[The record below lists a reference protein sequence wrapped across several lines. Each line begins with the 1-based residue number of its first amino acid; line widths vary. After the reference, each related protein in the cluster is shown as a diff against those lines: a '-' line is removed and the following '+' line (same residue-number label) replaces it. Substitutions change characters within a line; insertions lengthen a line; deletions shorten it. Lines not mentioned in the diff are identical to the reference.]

1 MIIGDLKPDVLEQ
14 LQDETGAQGLL
25 RDLAH
30 LYHYY
35 LHGAEGNSF
44 T

>member
-1 MIIGDLKPDVLEQ
+1 MVYDLKPDVLEQ
-14 LQDETGAQGLL
+14 LCDQGNGQSILL
-25 RDLAH
+25 DLAH

-35 LHGAEGNSF
+35 LHGTQGNTF